1 LGATNCIKCGSSFV
15 PFSYCEFCQEALDFK
30 CSSCGF
36 VTEVKVHVD
45 CVNANSLVTEDESI
59 DKEDS
64 KNIAPT
70 SQDSTQQGTVSSNES
85 TPTGNVKVIDNET
98 NNEKN
103 IYRSENYPLY
113 IVSDIVGKFWYSFA
127 RLGVDILSVSSK
139 LSSEYY
145 EQCLQ
150 YEKMWS
156 YYWTETY
163 RSFNAFSHRSDESPR
178 TDAI

>member
-1 LGATNCIKCGSSFV
+1 M
-15 PFSYCEFCQEALDFK
+15 DFK

-45 CVNANSLVTEDESI
+45 CVNANSLVTEDESS

-85 TPTGNVKVIDNET
+85 TPTENVKVIDNET

-103 IYRSENYPLY
+103 FYRSENYPLY
-113 IVSDIVGKFWYSFA
+113 IVSDIIGKSLYSFA
-127 RLGVDILSVSSK
+127 KLGVDILSVSSK
-139 LSSEYY
+139 LSSVYY
-145 EQCLQ
+145 EQYLQ

>member
-1 LGATNCIKCGSSFV
+1 M
-15 PFSYCEFCQEALDFK
+15 
-30 CSSCGF
+30 
-36 VTEVKVHVD
+36 KVHVD
-45 CVNANSLVTEDESI
+45 CVNANSLVTDDESS

-64 KNIAPT
+64 KNIAPK
-70 SQDSTQQGTVSSNES
+70 SQDPIQQGTVSSNES
-85 TPTGNVKVIDNET
+85 APTENVKVIDNEI

-113 IVSDIVGKFWYSFA
+113 TVSDIIGKSWYSFVK
-127 RLGVDILSVSSK
+127 LGVDTLS
-139 LSSEYY
+139 LSSRLSSVYY

-163 RSFNAFSHRSDESPR
+163 KSFNAFSHRSDESHR

>member
-1 LGATNCIKCGSSFV
+1 LGATNCIKCGSSIV
-15 PFSYCEFCQEALDFK
+15 PFSYCELCKEALNFK

-64 KNIAPT
+64 KNIAPK
-70 SQDSTQQGTVSSNES
+70 SQDPIQQDTVSPNES
-85 TPTGNVKVIDNET
+85 APTENVKVIDKET
-98 NNEKN
+98 NYEKD

-113 IVSDIVGKFWYSFA
+113 TVSDIIGKSWYSFA
-127 RLGVDILSVSSK
+127 KLGVDMLS
-139 LSSEYY
+139 LSSRLSSVYY

-150 YEKMWS
+150 YEEMWS
-156 YYWTETY
+156 YYWAETY
-163 RSFNAFSHRSDESPR
+163 KSFNAFSQRSDESPK